1 MFTQATSKFLNYLK
15 VIKESSDH
23 TVRSYSIDLA
33 SLNDYLKASSPE
45 ILLLSPIDR
54 KVIRGFV
61 AALSEQKISKRSI
74 ARRLSAL
81 RSFFKYCIREKL
93 IEKNPMDDIEMPKLE
108 RKIPTTLSYSQV
120 KVLFEQPDL
129 GGLLGFRD
137 RTMME
142 LFYSSGVR
150 VSELA
155 AMNRL
160 DFDLSGLLIRIRG
173 KGKKER
179 LIPITQNAASWVKNY
194 LEHAERHVKMDGH
207 EAEQDDKAV
216 FLNHRGERISTRSI
230 DRSFASYLKAS
241 GLSGEITPHTIR
253 HSIAT
258 HWLEN
263 GMDLKTIQHIL
274 GHSSLATT
282 TIYTHVSTTLKRKVY
297 HESHPRAD

>member
-1 MFTQATSKFLNYLK
+1 MLSQAISKFLNYLK

-33 SLNDYLKASSPE
+33 SLNDYLKTSCPAT
-45 ILLLSPIDR
+45 LLLSQMDR
-54 KVIRGFV
+54 KVIRSFV
-61 AALSEQKISKRSI
+61 ASLSEQKISKRSI

-108 RKIPTTLSYSQV
+108 RKIPATLSYSQV

-129 GGLLGFRD
+129 GNLLGFRD

-142 LFYSSGVR
+142 LFYSSGLR

-160 DFDLSGLLIRIRG
+160 DIDLNSLLIRIRG

-194 LEHAERHVKMDGH
+194 LEHAERYVKMDGH
-207 EAEQDDKAV
+207 EAEKDEKAV
-216 FLNHRGERISTRSI
+216 FLNHRGYRISTRSI
-230 DRSFASYLKAS
+230 DRSFASYLKSS

>member
-1 MFTQATSKFLNYLK
+1 MLTQATTKFLNYLK
-15 VIKESSDH
+15 IIKDSSEH
-23 TVRSYSIDLA
+23 TVRSYSIDLS
-33 SLNDYLKASSPE
+33 SLNDYLKSAHPAT
-45 ILLLSPIDR
+45 LLLSQIDR

-61 AALSEQKISKRSI
+61 AALSEQKISKRSV

-108 RKIPTTLSYSQV
+108 RKIPSTLSYSQV
-120 KVLFEQPDL
+120 KILFEQPDL
-129 GGLLGFRD
+129 GSLLGFRD

-142 LFYSSGVR
+142 LFYSSGIR

-160 DFDLSGLLIRIRG
+160 DIDQSGLLIRIRG

-179 LIPITQNAASWVKNY
+179 LIPITQNAATWIKNY
-194 LEHAERHVKMDGH
+194 LEHAERYVKIDGH
-207 EAEQDDKAV
+207 EAEKDDKAV
-216 FLNHRGERISTRSI
+216 FLNLRGKRISTRSI
-230 DRSFASYLKAS
+230 DRSFAAYLKAS

-297 HESHPRAD
+297 NESHPRAE